1 MSAAP
6 LADAHG
12 PRSAPARDGEPSGLE
27 ALFNPRSIALVGA
40 TERSVWSIA
49 AVDNLRRFGFSGK
62 VHMINPKGGTIFGS
76 EAAATCS
83 AVGEPIDAA
92 LLMVPESKMVE
103 VFDDLQNAGV
113 GGVVI
118 LSGGFAETGHDG
130 KQRQQ
135 QIADK
140 AKSAGIRMLGPNCL
154 GFANFVAGT
163 PIWTTQL
170 RRPSGKAQV
179 ALVSQSGALASQL
192 EQFAH
197 QQRVGLTHMISTG
210 NEADVQVADAIEYLA
225 RQPEAKAIAL
235 FLESVRDPLRFER
248 AISTAHAA
256 GKPVVV
262 LKVGASEASAKA
274 AQAHTG
280 SLVGNDRVF
289 DALCRKLGLSRVHS
303 LEELIV
309 TTDLF
314 ARTGALRGKGL
325 AFVAMSGGMCEIVTD
340 QADREG
346 IALPELAPATAAA
359 LREVLP
365 PLATPNNPLDVT
377 GAAMVEPELIARS
390 LKALA
395 QDPDIAALSFVFDAP
410 AKEDARGF
418 ARRFITQ
425 IGEGFRGAG
434 KPCVMLSHTFSGVSG
449 EARAL
454 TEELG
459 VTYSGGGVRHGLHAL
474 GHLLRHGAWRERLP
488 APPMAL
494 KPGSERPDGE
504 RAVLDFLARHG
515 VPIVPAH
522 VARSADD
529 AAAFARDLDAAVVLK
544 IASPDI
550 QHKTEVGGVLLNL
563 RGDDAVR
570 AGYEQIMQRV
580 QAAKPDARIDGII
593 VSPMR
598 RGGVELF
605 VGTMRDPQWGPS
617 IAVGLG
623 GVFVEVLKD
632 TSLRLL
638 PITESDALDMLGELR
653 GGKLLDGF
661 RGAPAV
667 DRASL
672 AKVIVA
678 IGKAALALGPDLV
691 SLEIN
696 PLLAFDGGIEA
707 LDGLT
712 VWENAGEH

>member
-1 MSAAP
+1 MSAAST
-6 LADAHG
+6 
-12 PRSAPARDGEPSGLE
+12 SASESATPLE

-49 AVDNLRRFGFSGK
+49 AVDNLRRFGYSGK

-76 EAAATCS
+76 EAAPTCS

-92 LLMVPESKMVE
+92 LLMVPESKMLE
-103 VFDDLQNAGV
+103 VFDDLQKAGV
-113 GGVVI
+113 GGAVI

-130 KQRQQ
+130 RARQQ

-140 AKSAGIRMLGPNCL
+140 AKAAGIRMLGPNCL

-170 RRPSGKAQV
+170 RRPSGNAQL

-225 RQPEAKAIAL
+225 RQPEPKAIAL
-235 FLESVRDPLRFER
+235 FLESVRDPARFER
-248 AISTAHAA
+248 AINTAHAA

-289 DALCRKLGLSRVHS
+289 DALCGKLGMSRVHS

-309 TTDLF
+309 TSDLF
-314 ARTGALRGKGL
+314 ARIGALGGAGRGKGL
-325 AFVAMSGGMCEIVTD
+325 AFVAMSGGMCEIITD
-340 QADREG
+340 QADQEG
-346 IALPELAPATAAA
+346 IALPALAPATATA

-395 QDPDIAALSFVFDAP
+395 QDPEIAALSFVFDAP

-425 IGEGFRGAG
+425 IGAGFREAG
-434 KPCVMLSHTFSGVSG
+434 KPCVMLSHTFVGVSG

-459 VTYSGGGVRHGLHAL
+459 VTYSGGGVRHGLNAL
-474 GHLLRHGAWRERLP
+474 GHLLRHGEWRAQATR
-488 APPMAL
+488 AAATATVS
-494 KPGSERPDGE
+494 GERPDGE
-504 RAVLDFLARHG
+504 RAVLDFLAKHG
-515 VPIVPAH
+515 VPVVPAR
-522 VARSADD
+522 VVRSADE
-529 AAAFARDLDAAVVLK
+529 AVEFARGLDAAVVLK

-550 QHKTEVGGVLLNL
+550 QHKTEVGGVALNL

-570 AGYEQIMQRV
+570 AAYEQIMQRV
-580 QAAKPDARIDGII
+580 QAAKPDAHIDGII

-638 PITESDALDMLGELR
+638 PISESDALEMLGELR
-653 GGKLLDGF
+653 GSKLLDGF

-667 DRASL
+667 DRTQL
-672 AKVIVA
+672 AKAIVA
-678 IGKAALALGPDLV
+678 IGDAALALGPDLV

-712 VWENAGEH
+712 VWEDTNGH

>member
-1 MSAAP
+1 MA
-6 LADAHG
+6 
-12 PRSAPARDGEPSGLE
+12 SAPHKKTASLD

-49 AVDNLRRFGFSGK
+49 AVDNLRRAGYPGK

-76 EAAATCS
+76 EASPTCS

-103 VFDDLQNAGV
+103 VFDDLEKAGV

-130 KQRQQ
+130 RARQQ
-135 QIADK
+135 LIADK
-140 AKSAGIRMLGPNCL
+140 AKAAGIRMLGPNCL

-170 RRPSGKAQV
+170 RRQTGNLQV

-192 EQFAH
+192 EQFAY

-225 RQPEAKAIAL
+225 QQPEPKAIAL
-235 FLESVRDPLRFER
+235 FLESVRDPVRFER
-248 AISTAHAA
+248 AIKAANAA

-289 DALCRKLGLSRVHS
+289 DALCRKLGLTRVHS

-309 TTDLF
+309 TADLF
-314 ARTGALRGKGL
+314 ARIGAVHGKGV
-325 AFVAMSGGMCEIVTD
+325 AFVAMSGGMCEIITD
-340 QADREG
+340 QAEKEA
-346 IALPELAPATAAA
+346 ILLPELSESTASA

-425 IGEGFRGAG
+425 IGAGFREAG
-434 KPCVMLSHTFSGVSG
+434 KPCVMLSHTFSGVSS

-459 VTYSGGGVRHGLHAL
+459 VTYSGGGVRHGLNAL
-474 GHLLRHGAWRERLP
+474 GHLLRHGAWKARAATAE
-488 APPMAL
+488 ANVAVA
-494 KPGSERPDGE
+494 GQRPDGE
-504 RAVLDFLARHG
+504 RAVLEFLAQYG
-515 VPIVPAH
+515 VPVIPQRIV
-522 VARSADD
+522 RSADE
-529 AAAFARDLDAAVVLK
+529 AASFAATLNAPAVLK

-550 QHKTEVGGVLLNL
+550 QHKTEVGGVVLNL

-570 AGYEQIMQRV
+570 AGFDQIMSRV
-580 QAAKPDARIDGII
+580 QAAKPEARIDGII

-598 RGGVELF
+598 GGGVELF

-623 GVFVEVLKD
+623 GVFVEALKD

-638 PITESDALDMLGELR
+638 PISENDALEMLGELR
-653 GGKLLDGF
+653 GSKLLDGF
-661 RGAPAV
+661 RGAPPV
-667 DRASL
+667 DRAQL
-672 AKVIVA
+672 AKIIVA
-678 IGKAALALGPDLV
+678 IGNAALALGPDLV

-712 VWENAGEH
+712 VWEDGKHEH